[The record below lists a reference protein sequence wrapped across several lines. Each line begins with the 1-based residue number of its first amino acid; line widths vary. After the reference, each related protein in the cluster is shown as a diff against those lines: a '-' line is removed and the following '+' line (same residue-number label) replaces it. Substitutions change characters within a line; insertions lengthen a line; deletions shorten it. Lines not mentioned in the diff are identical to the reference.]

1 MRSRNGAVVNPPT
14 YTALVRFRTR
24 GPEGVKLVVGSL
36 LCPEKFFSDF
46 LLSKFLFDRMQ
57 GLPENHFRVRGA
69 SWVNI
74 VNYY

>member
-1 MRSRNGAVVNPPT
+1 MHPPT
-14 YTALVRFRTR
+14 YTTLVRCRTR

-36 LCPEKFFSDF
+36 VCPEKFFSDF

-74 VNYY
+74 AVYYN